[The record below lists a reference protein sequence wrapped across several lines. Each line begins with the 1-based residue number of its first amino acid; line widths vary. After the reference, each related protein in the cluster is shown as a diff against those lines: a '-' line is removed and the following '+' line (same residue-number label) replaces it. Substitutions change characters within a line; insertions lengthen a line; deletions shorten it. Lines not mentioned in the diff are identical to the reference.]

1 LRALAFRQPSEHT
14 IFLKPMGRSGLK
26 DVIAHGLSACA
37 DSSYEKRAGY
47 AAGIVMQNKI
57 KAGEENAG
65 ATKPLPAVARAHAR
79 PAHFAMAAATDI
91 TAPRIE
97 VEVVREAPKAHA
109 AHQKISPIGGW
120 TKRAFDIVVSACA
133 IVALAPLL
141 ALIALAVRI
150 DSPGQAI
157 FRQERGGLNGRTF
170 RIWKFRTMRVTE
182 NRGVVQARH
191 HDARITRLG
200 AFLRRSSWDE
210 LPQLF
215 NVLLGDMSIIGPRP
229 HALEHDVLFEKIDA
243 RYPGRFT
250 ARPGITGLA
259 QVSGCRGPTET
270 EDKVRARTG
279 HDVDYVR
286 RWSWA
291 SDVRILMATV
301 ALLFW
306 KHDPGAL

>member
-1 LRALAFRQPSEHT
+1 
-14 IFLKPMGRSGLK
+14 LK

-37 DSSYEKRAGY
+37 VNSHEKRVNG
-47 AAGIVMQNKI
+47 AAGIVMQEKF
-57 KAGEENAG
+57 KAGEERAG
-65 ATKPLPAVARAHAR
+65 ATKPLSPATRAHGR
-79 PAHFAMAAATDI
+79 PASFAMAAATEAA
-91 TAPRIE
+91 APRIE
-97 VEVVREAPKAHA
+97 VEVVREAPKPVTAPLRIA
-109 AHQKISPIGGW
+109 PIGGW
-120 TKRAFDIVVSACA
+120 TKRAFDIVVAAGA
-133 IVALAPLL
+133 IVALLPLL
-141 ALIALAVRI
+141 ALIAIAVRI
-150 DSPGQAI
+150 DSPGHAI
-157 FRQERGGLNGRTF
+157 FRQERGGLHGRTF

-182 NRGVVQARH
+182 HRGVVQARH

-243 RYPGRFT
+243 TYAARFS

-270 EDKVRARTG
+270 EEKVRARTG

-286 RWSWA
+286 RWTWRG
-291 SDVRILMATV
+291 DFRILMATV

>member
-1 LRALAFRQPSEHT
+1 
-14 IFLKPMGRSGLK
+14 
-26 DVIAHGLSACA
+26 
-37 DSSYEKRAGY
+37 
-47 AAGIVMQNKI
+47 MQNKI
-57 KAGEENAG
+57 KAGEEAAG
-65 ATKPLPAVARAHAR
+65 ATKPISANARGQGR
-79 PAHFAMAAATDI
+79 PASFAMAAATDA
-91 TAPRIE
+91 APRIE
-97 VEVVREAPKAHA
+97 VEVVREAAKPVAGSLKG
-109 AHQKISPIGGW
+109 SPIGGW
-120 TKRAFDIVVSACA
+120 SKRAFDVVVSACA

-141 ALIALAVRI
+141 ALIALAVRL
-150 DSPGQAI
+150 DSPGHAI
-157 FRQERGGLNGRTF
+157 FRQERGGLHGRTF

-229 HALEHDVLFEKIDA
+229 HALEHDVLFEKIDG
-243 RYPGRFT
+243 RYPSRFT

-286 RWSWA
+286 RWNWGG
-291 SDVRILMATV
+291 DIRILMATV

-306 KHDPGAL
+306 KKDPGAL